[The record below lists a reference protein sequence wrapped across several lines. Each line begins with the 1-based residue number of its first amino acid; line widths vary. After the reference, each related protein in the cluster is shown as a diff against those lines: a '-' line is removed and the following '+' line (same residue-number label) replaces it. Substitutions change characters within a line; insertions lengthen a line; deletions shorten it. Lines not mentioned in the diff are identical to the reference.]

1 MLQKD
6 YRVFFKYQREKY
18 SFAAKEKYMQMFT
31 ETEKD
36 LHTDI
41 VAEILWGEQPNTD
54 QLLSIHNLERR
65 QKALETPAF
74 VGLRESLAEI
84 FREIKA
90 IPDGRLK
97 SLALGYVSNV
107 NEEFHTIRNDVLDGQ
122 SFPYHSLLRLLVYTT
137 EAQKLIEFYHDS
149 LSSIAE

>member
-18 SFAAKEKYMQMFT
+18 SFAAKEKYMQMFI

-54 QLLSIHNLERR
+54 QLLCIHSLERR

-97 SLALGYVSNV
+97 ALALGYVSNV
-107 NEEFHTIRNDVLDGQ
+107 NEEFHTIRNEVLDGQ
-122 SFPYHSLLRLLVYTT
+122 SFPYYSLLRLFVYTT
-137 EAQKLIEFYHDS
+137 EAQKPIEFYHDS

>member
-18 SFAAKEKYMQMFT
+18 DFAAKEKYMQMFT

-54 QLLSIHNLERR
+54 QLLCIHSLERR
-65 QKALETPAF
+65 KKALETPAF
-74 VGLRESLAEI
+74 VGLRESLVEI
-84 FREIKA
+84 FREVNT

-97 SLALGYVSNV
+97 ALALGYVSNV
-107 NEEFHTIRNDVLDGQ
+107 NEEFHNIRNDVLDGQ

>member
-6 YRVFFKYQREKY
+6 YRIFFKHQREEY
-18 SFAAKEKYMQMFT
+18 NFADKEKYMQMFT

-36 LHTDI
+36 LHTD
-41 VAEILWGEQPNTD
+41 VAAEILWGEQPNTD
-54 QLLSIHNLERR
+54 QLLSIHSLERR

-97 SLALGYVSNV
+97 ALALGYVSNV
-107 NEEFHTIRNDVLDGQ
+107 NEEFHRIRNDVLDGRP
-122 SFPYHSLLRLLVYTT
+122 FPYHSLLRLFVYTT
-137 EAQKLIEFYHDS
+137 EAQKLIGFYHDS